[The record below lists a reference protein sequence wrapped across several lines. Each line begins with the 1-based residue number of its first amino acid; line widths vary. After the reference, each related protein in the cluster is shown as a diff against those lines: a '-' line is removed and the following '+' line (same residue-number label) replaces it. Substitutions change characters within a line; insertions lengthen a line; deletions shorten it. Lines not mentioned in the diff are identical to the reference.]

1 MDYHLA
7 SYNIAKANYPM
18 DDVRMQGFNDAID
31 QVNAEAERSPGFIW
45 RLQDESGNATNIQ
58 IYNDPKMLVNLSVW
72 KSIDDLK
79 DYLYNGDHLSVFLR
93 KKEWFEPM
101 KTAHMVLWWVEAGT
115 IPTAEAGKAK
125 LEYLID
131 HGASEQGFGFRELF
145 HHPV

>member
-1 MDYHLA
+1 MTYHIA
-7 SYNIAKANYPM
+7 SYNIAKASYPM
-18 DDVRMQGFNDAID
+18 DDIRMKGFNDAID

-79 DYLYNGDHLSVFLR
+79 DYLYNGDHLAIFVR

-101 KTAHMVLWWVEAGT
+101 KTAHMVLWWVKAGS
-115 IPTAEAGKAK
+115 IPTAEEGKAK
-125 LEYLID
+125 LEYLIE
-131 HGASEQGFGFRELF
+131 HGASEEAFGFREMY
-145 HHPV
+145 PCPT